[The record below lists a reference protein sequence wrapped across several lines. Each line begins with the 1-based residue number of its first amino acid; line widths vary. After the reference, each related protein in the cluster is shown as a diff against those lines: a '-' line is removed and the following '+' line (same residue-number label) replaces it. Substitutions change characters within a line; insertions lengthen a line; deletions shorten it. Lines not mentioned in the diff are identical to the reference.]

1 MTETK
6 HMTFDELMKVYD
18 KAASNV
24 AFLQYEGPDHRA
36 GIRAVVEALRDE
48 LPRALSEVARKECC
62 GQGNANRYSDQLE
75 CCDIPNL
82 MVTTGQVYDAINE
95 ILAIAGEGKA
105 HVCDG
110 DVGPS
115 LHQTPAAAPVCEW
128 TMDTHPDDGSHYDT
142 ACGDAWCSIL
152 GGTPKQ
158 DNYSFCPSCGKPIK
172 FKEDSE

>member
-48 LPRALSEVARKECC
+48 WFPQSEPPRTITVEERWFL
-62 GQGNANRYSDQLE
+62 NQL
-75 CCDIPNL
+75 
-82 MVTTGQVYDAINE
+82 NE
-95 ILAIAGEGKA
+95 ILASDGVEGTHGSPELDEDARKLEAMGQDAGPTVQDLFPE
-105 HVCDG
+105 VF
-110 DVGPS
+110 VF
-115 LHQTPAAAPVCEW
+115 AAAPVCEW
-128 TMDTHPDDGSHYDT
+128 KGWATWFPVSGCNPSAAFVHRAYRDGDM
-142 ACGDAWCSIL
+142 CPLCC
-152 GGTPKQ
+152 KQ
-158 DNYSFCPSCGKPIK
+158 IK